1 MRLKSDT
8 YFFGVGKTKWPFLLH
23 LAFPFLSQS
32 IQQCVYFNRIF
43 TMPTN
48 VSVKLRC
55 DESQDGKVDPVN
67 IQKLR
72 IFVSPHIETL
82 DLLL

>member
-1 MRLKSDT
+1 
-8 YFFGVGKTKWPFLLH
+8 
-23 LAFPFLSQS
+23 
-32 IQQCVYFNRIF
+32 
-43 TMPTN
+43 MPTN

>member
-1 MRLKSDT
+1 MTLT
-8 YFFGVGKTKWPFLLH
+8 VLGVGKTKWPSFLLH

-32 IQQCVYFNRIF
+32 TQQCVYFNSFI

-55 DESQDGKVDPVN
+55 DESQEGKVDPVN
-67 IQKLR
+67 IQKLK
-72 IFVSPHIETL
+72 IFVSLHIETL